1 MYTHIYI
8 YIYIKIIYSIYD
20 WHFQTWLKM
29 SIIYYLLSYLEVYVI
44 YQILKYTWVPV
55 SLTDKVSNGCIRD
68 LEFNLPL
75 HQKLIGV
82 LKEKKNLK
90 FKYLIYKIVYTWS
103 FRYFRNIV

>member
-1 MYTHIYI
+1 MYTHTHIYI

-20 WHFQTWLKM
+20 WHFQ
-29 SIIYYLLSYLEVYVI
+29 LLSYLEVYVI

-55 SLTDKVSNGCIRD
+55 SSTDKVSNGCIRD